1 MDNLSVHKTKIVR
14 ELFDDKFVQMFLPPQ
29 SCELNPIEK
38 VWNIIKTRWRK
49 TSYMILE
56 NNRKTDEKVD
66 DAVRMIQGIAEGI
79 DQEMMKK
86 WAESLKKEADK
97 QKAVP
102 KSTSVPR
109 TKSAPPA
116 EDKSAEPTNKQE
128 CATLL
133 AEAATRAQT
142 KSNGKKK

>member
-1 MDNLSVHKTKIVR
+1 MIVMDNLSVHKTKIVR
-14 ELFDDKFVQMFLPPQ
+14 ELFDDKFIQMFLPPQ

-86 WAESLKKEADK
+86 VALCNYKTMSL
-97 QKAVP
+97 
-102 KSTSVPR
+102 
-109 TKSAPPA
+109 
-116 EDKSAEPTNKQE
+116 
-128 CATLL
+128 TLRGHL
-133 AEAATRAQT
+133 V
-142 KSNGKKK
+142 